1 MEEYWFIRFSGKSK
15 FMEYIIHLNLFTL
28 KVKTERSQV
37 LEGLKPFDKMIKEI
51 IEAAEYF
58 NDTIHRNDW
67 LHIQYPIQDWL
78 VAYHHPPSDILI
90 IRL

>member
-1 MEEYWFIRFSGKSK
+1 MELSK
-15 FMEYIIHLNLFTL
+15 L
-28 KVKTERSQV
+28 KTKVMKLKITYQERSQV

-78 VAYHHPPSDILI
+78 VAYHHPPSDSRI